1 MTDQP
6 TLLILKVHLALAC
19 LAKKTVKKNSMFPWP
34 CLALHLAV
42 LSIFLS
48 YHKPLA
54 AHDEPRIH
62 SCKRPHLDIFSK
74 TALQNSTKQNS
85 KLHLFFFCQQ
95 EQQQTKKETPLTC
108 ISNSQSKSN
117 LTWPWLEAI
126 FSLPF
131 FCQNQ
136 NQVAAIKTN
145 KKPWFTH
152 FSQTHFTLGHSIFSV
167 KKPNLHLPKKLSKL
181 TKWTKHGLDTK
192 NLTCCHEVAADQ
204 PSNQLTHAKI
214 LTLSHWTFSFQNGQ
228 CCQKEQAAQD
238 NRGYICFLSCETL
251 LGAKNQKISTFPQN
265 ITLLLHFKNT
275 SQHTQQNQPA
285 SNHSPK
291 NTSWHF
297 CKFSP
302 KTQKTKFC
310 PAKSNF
316 K

>member
-1 MTDQP
+1 MTNQGFTHAKGL
-6 TLLILKVHLALAC
+6 TL
-19 LAKKTVKKNSMFPWP
+19 T
-34 CLALHLAV
+34 
-42 LSIFLS
+42 
-48 YHKPLA
+48 
-54 AHDEPRIH
+54 
-62 SCKRPHLDIFSK
+62 FSK
-74 TALQNSTKQNS
+74 RLPYKTAQKENSQ
-85 KLHLFFFCQQ
+85 LDLFFFCQQ

-152 FSQTHFTLGHSIFSV
+152 FYKHTSLLAIPFFSV

-238 NRGYICFLSCETL
+238 SRGYICFLSCETL
-251 LGAKNQKISTFPQN
+251 LEAKNQKISTFPQN

-291 NTSWHF
+291 KHILAFLQVQSKNTKDQVLP
-297 CKFSP
+297 C
-302 KTQKTKFC
+302 QKQLQIEHLNLIPCHWKH
-310 PAKSNF
+310 
-316 K
+316 